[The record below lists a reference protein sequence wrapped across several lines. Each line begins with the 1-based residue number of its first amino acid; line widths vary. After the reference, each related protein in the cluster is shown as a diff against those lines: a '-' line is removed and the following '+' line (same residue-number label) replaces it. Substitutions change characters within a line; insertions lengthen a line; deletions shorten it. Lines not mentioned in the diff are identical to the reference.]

1 MTEDEDG
8 YFGIETHPAAHDIVI
23 SVAKTI
29 YNRYRQYVE
38 RDDVIQECWTWYY
51 SRAEH
56 FNKLFSEENPV
67 QRVINEKRIAW
78 QMRRHA
84 ERYARKEKAKKSGYQ
99 IGDES
104 FYDTVLLAQLLPHV
118 IASVVDGTVLEQ
130 AQNLINDGQPRKPSA
145 PAEGGNLLALLIDI
159 KKAYLKLDVMDKD
172 ILIKRY
178 HESFTLEQMAEYL
191 GCATSTADRRC
202 QSSIRKLQNLLGGE
216 SPYQ

>member
-1 MTEDEDG
+1 MTEL
-8 YFGIETHPAAHDIVI
+8 HPTFYDLVP
-23 SVAKTI
+23 SVAGTI
-29 YNRYRQYVE
+29 YRRYRQWVE
-38 RDDVIQECWTWYY
+38 REDVVQECYAWAMN
-51 SRAEH
+51 RASHYAELL
-56 FNKLFSEENPV
+56 NEENTI

-84 ERYARKEKAKKSGYQ
+84 ERYCRKEKAKKSGYL

-104 FYDTVLLAQLLPHV
+104 FYDTVLLGQLLPHV

-145 PAEGGNLLALLIDI
+145 PAEGGNLLAILIDI
-159 KKAYLKLDVMDKD
+159 KKAYLALDVADKD

-178 HESFTLEQMAEYL
+178 HERFTLEQMAGYL
-191 GCATSTADRRC
+191 GCAVSTADRKC
-202 QSSIRKLQNLLGGE
+202 QQSLRKLQNNLGGE

>member
-1 MTEDEDG
+1 MMSQL
-8 YFGIETHPAAHDIVI
+8 HPAFYELVP
-23 SVAKTI
+23 SVANSI
-29 YNRYRQYVE
+29 YRRYRQWVE
-38 RDDVIQECWTWYY
+38 RDDVIQECYAWAMN
-51 SRAEH
+51 RAEH
-56 FNKLFSEENPV
+56 YATLLEDESPI

-104 FYDTVLLAQLLPHV
+104 FYDTVVLGQLLPHV

-145 PAEGGNLLALLIDI
+145 PAEGGNLLAILIDI
-159 KKAYLKLDVMDKD
+159 KKAYLKLDVADKD

-178 HESFTLEQMAEYL
+178 HEALTLEEMGEYL

-202 QSSIRKLQNLLGGE
+202 TSAIRRLQNLLGGE
-216 SPYQ
+216 SPYN